1 MKTLLA
7 TVFVANAIAAPTA
20 IPPAAPPSPNN
31 WCKVGHTVMIPD
43 GREGPVTS
51 LDGDICQVLVYG
63 ETYASQWVYYLIEPV
78 DLNKQGARA
87 FGH

>member
-1 MKTLLA
+1 M
-7 TVFVANAIAAPTA
+7 
-20 IPPAAPPSPNN
+20 
-31 WCKVGHTVMIPD
+31 MIPD

-78 DLNKQGARA
+78 DPKKPDDRA

>member
-1 MKTLLA
+1 
-7 TVFVANAIAAPTA
+7 
-20 IPPAAPPSPNN
+20 
-31 WCKVGHTVMIPD
+31 VGHTVMIPD

-78 DLNKQGARA
+78 DPKKPQGRA

>member
-7 TVFVANAIAAPTA
+7 TVFVATAIAAPTA

-78 DLNKQGARA
+78 NPKKPDDRT

>member
-1 MKTLLA
+1 MKSLLA
-7 TVFVANAIAAPTA
+7 TTFVATAIAAPTA
-20 IPPAAPPSPNN
+20 IPPAAPPTADN
-31 WCKVGHTVMIPD
+31 WCQVGHTVMIPD

-51 LDGDICQVLVYG
+51 LDGDLCQVLVYG

-78 DLNKQGARA
+78 YPQKLVSRA

>member
-7 TVFVANAIAAPTA
+7 TMFFATAAAAPTA
-20 IPPAAPPSPNN
+20 ILPVAPPSPNN

-63 ETYASQWVYYLIEPV
+63 ETYASQWAYYLIEPV
-78 DLNKQGARA
+78 DPKKADERA